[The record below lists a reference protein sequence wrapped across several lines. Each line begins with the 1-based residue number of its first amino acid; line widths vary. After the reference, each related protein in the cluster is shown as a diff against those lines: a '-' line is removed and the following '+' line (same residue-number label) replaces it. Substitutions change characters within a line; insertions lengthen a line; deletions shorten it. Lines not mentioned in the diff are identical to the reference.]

1 MRGDC
6 APGRLDGMSGITV
19 TPRTV
24 RYIAIATGRPYEQ
37 FRAEYEAAVPAF
49 DRLEAIGVVRSGA
62 GWAAIEG
69 LSRNT
74 ATHGL
79 VSFFTFDPSP
89 VMKLNGSTRRGVTY
103 LSGNI
108 VDAEKGFRVDP
119 ACFLYLPLRVV
130 ITEAADGTAV
140 LGVDAPAGVTV
151 TVPCMTSTPLTGSGP
166 LPDDQRDEQRAAGG
180 DHDCRGGGRGL
191 QARPL
196 RQDADSDFG

>member
-1 MRGDC
+1 MFQSCAARAPRGT
-6 APGRLDGMSGITV
+6 LDGMSGITV

-24 RYIAIATGRPYEQ
+24 RHIAIATGRPYEQ

-49 DRLEAIGVVRSGA
+49 DRLEAIGVVKSGA
-62 GWAAIEG
+62 GWPAIQG

-108 VDAEKGFRVDP
+108 VDAERGFRVDP
-119 ACFLYLPLRVV
+119 ACFLYLPVRVV
-130 ITEAADGTAV
+130 IAEASDGTAV
-140 LGVDAPAGVTV
+140 LGLD
-151 TVPCMTSTPLTGSGP
+151 VPSDQFDVFPGP
-166 LPDDQRDEQRAAGG
+166 ELAEVGAAFTRTFEQLLRHLGLPVPRELAIGG
-180 DHDCRGGGRGL
+180 DESSR
-191 QARPL
+191 
-196 RQDADSDFG
+196 

>member
-1 MRGDC
+1 
-6 APGRLDGMSGITV
+6 MSGITV

-24 RYIAIATGRPYEQ
+24 RHIAIATGRPYET

-49 DRLEAIGVVRSGA
+49 DRLEAIGVVQSGA
-62 GWAAIEG
+62 GWPAIEG

-89 VMKLNGSTRRGVTY
+89 VMQLHGSTRRGVTY

-108 VDAEKGFRVDP
+108 IEAEKGFRVDP

-130 ITEAADGTAV
+130 ITEASDGTAV
-140 LGVDAPAGVTV
+140 LGLDVPADLFCVFGDPLLTEAGERF
-151 TVPCMTSTPLTGSGP
+151 TRLLGELLRHLRLPVPREIAS
-166 LPDDQRDEQRAAGG
+166 AGCG
-180 DHDCRGGGRGL
+180 E
-191 QARPL
+191 
-196 RQDADSDFG
+196 

>member
-24 RYIAIATGRPYEQ
+24 RHIAIATGRPYEQ

-74 ATHGL
+74 AAHGL

-108 VDAEKGFRVDP
+108 IEAEKGFRVDP
-119 ACFLYLPLRVV
+119 SCFLYLPLRLV
-130 ITEAADGTAV
+130 ITEASDGTAM
-140 LGVDAPAGVTV
+140 LGVDLPADLFSVFPGPELAEVGAEFTRTLGHLLGHLGLPAPREIAGT
-151 TVPCMTSTPLTGSGP
+151 
-166 LPDDQRDEQRAAGG
+166 DG
-180 DHDCRGGGRGL
+180 DY
-191 QARPL
+191 
-196 RQDADSDFG
+196 

>member
-1 MRGDC
+1 LIKSC
-6 APGRLDGMSGITV
+6 AAVTLHGRLGGMSAITV

-24 RYIAIATGRPYEQ
+24 RHIAIATGRRYEQ

-74 ATHGL
+74 ATYGF

-108 VDAEKGFRVDP
+108 VEAEKGFRADP

-130 ITEAADGTAV
+130 ITEASDGTAV
-140 LGVDAPAGVTV
+140 LGLDVPADLFDVFHRPELAEVGAEFTRTFVQLLRHLGLP
-151 TVPCMTSTPLTGSGP
+151 VPREITGTDSG
-166 LPDDQRDEQRAAGG
+166 E
-180 DHDCRGGGRGL
+180 
-191 QARPL
+191 
-196 RQDADSDFG
+196 

>member
-1 MRGDC
+1 
-6 APGRLDGMSGITV
+6 MSGITV

-24 RYIAIATGRPYEQ
+24 RHIAIATGRPYEE

-49 DRLEAIGVVRSGA
+49 DRMEAIGVVKSGA
-62 GWAAIEG
+62 GWATIES

-74 ATHGL
+74 ATCGL

-119 ACFLYLPLRVV
+119 ACFLYLPLRV
-130 ITEAADGTAV
+130 IISEASDGTAM
-140 LGVDAPAGVTV
+140 LGVDV
-151 TVPCMTSTPLTGSGP
+151 
-166 LPDDQRDEQRAAGG
+166 PDDLFDVFPGPEMANVGG
-180 DHDCRGGGRGL
+180 DFTRTFGKLLQHLGLPVPRELGGTDG
-191 QARPL
+191 
-196 RQDADSDFG
+196 DE

>member
-1 MRGDC
+1 
-6 APGRLDGMSGITV
+6 MSAITV

-24 RYIAIATGRPYEQ
+24 RHIAIATGRRYEQ

-49 DRLEAIGVVRSGA
+49 DRLEAIGVVKSGA
-62 GWAAIEG
+62 GWTAIEG

-74 ATHGL
+74 ATHGF

-108 VDAEKGFRVDP
+108 VKAEKGFRADP

-130 ITEAADGTAV
+130 ITEASDGTAV
-140 LGVDAPAGVTV
+140 LGLDVPADLFDVFQY
-151 TVPCMTSTPLTGSGP
+151 PELTEVGAEFTRTFGQLLRHLDYRYP
-166 LPDDQRDEQRAAGG
+166 
-180 DHDCRGGGRGL
+180 
-191 QARPL
+191 ARSPAL
-196 RQDADSDFG
+196 TAMSSR

>member
-1 MRGDC
+1 
-6 APGRLDGMSGITV
+6 MSGITV

-24 RYIAIATGRPYEQ
+24 RHIAIATGRPYEQ
-37 FRAEYEAAVPAF
+37 FRAEYESAVPAF
-49 DRLEAIGVVRSGA
+49 DRLEAIGVVISGA
-62 GWAAIEG
+62 GWAGIEG

-108 VDAEKGFRVDP
+108 IDAEKGFRVDP

-130 ITEAADGTAV
+130 ISEASDGTAV
-140 LGVDAPAGVTV
+140 LGVDLPADLFGVFPGAELAEVAADFTR
-151 TVPCMTSTPLTGSGP
+151 TLEELLRHLRLPVPGEIALDG
-166 LPDDQRDEQRAAGG
+166 AA
-180 DHDCRGGGRGL
+180 C
-191 QARPL
+191 P
-196 RQDADSDFG
+196 

>member
-1 MRGDC
+1 MAARVNHLIKSC
-6 APGRLDGMSGITV
+6 AGCALGGRLGGVSGITI

-24 RYIAIATGRPYEQ
+24 RHVEIATGRPYEQ
-37 FRAEYEAAVPAF
+37 FRGEYEAAVPAF

-62 GWAAIEG
+62 GWAGIEN

-74 ATHGL
+74 AVHGL

-108 VDAEKGFRVDP
+108 IEAEKGFRVDP

-130 ITEAADGTAV
+130 ISEASDGTAV
-140 LGVDAPAGVTV
+140 LGVDVPADLFGAFPGPEMTEVGAIFTRSFGILLRHLGLP
-151 TVPCMTSTPLTGSGP
+151 VP
-166 LPDDQRDEQRAAGG
+166 REIAGT
-180 DHDCRGGGRGL
+180 DGGE
-191 QARPL
+191 
-196 RQDADSDFG
+196 

>member
-6 APGRLDGMSGITV
+6 APGRLDSMSGITV

-24 RYIAIATGRPYEQ
+24 RHIAIATGRPYEQ

-62 GWAAIEG
+62 DWAAIKG

-74 ATHGL
+74 AAHGL

-108 VDAEKGFRVDP
+108 IEAEKGFRVDP
-119 ACFLYLPLRVV
+119 SCFLYLPLRLV
-130 ITEAADGTAV
+130 ITEASDGTAV
-140 LGVDAPAGVTV
+140 LGLDVPADLFDVFQRPELTEVGAEFARTFGQLLRHLGLP
-151 TVPCMTSTPLTGSGP
+151 VPREITG
-166 LPDDQRDEQRAAGG
+166 A
-180 DHDCRGGGRGL
+180 
-191 QARPL
+191 
-196 RQDADSDFG
+196 DADE

>member
-1 MRGDC
+1 LIKSC
-6 APGRLDGMSGITV
+6 AAAAAPGRLGGMSGITV

-24 RYIAIATGRPYEQ
+24 RHLAIATGRPYEQ

-62 GWAAIEG
+62 GWPAIEG

-74 ATHGL
+74 ATHGF

-89 VMKLNGSTRRGVTY
+89 VMTLNGSTRRGVTY

-108 VDAEKGFRVDP
+108 VEAEKGFRVDP

-130 ITEAADGTAV
+130 ITEATDGTAV
-140 LGVDAPAGVTV
+140 LGVDVPADLFDVFPGPELAGVGAEFTR
-151 TVPCMTSTPLTGSGP
+151 TFGQLLRHLGLPVP
-166 LPDDQRDEQRAAGG
+166 REIAGT
-180 DHDCRGGGRGL
+180 H
-191 QARPL
+191 
-196 RQDADSDFG
+196 S